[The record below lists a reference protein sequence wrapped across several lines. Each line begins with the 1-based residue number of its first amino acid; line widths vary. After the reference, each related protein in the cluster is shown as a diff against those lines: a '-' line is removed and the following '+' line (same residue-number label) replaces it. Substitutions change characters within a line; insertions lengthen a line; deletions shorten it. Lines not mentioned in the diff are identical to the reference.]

1 LWKLI
6 ATPAMPHFRQEMDFP
21 VVGKTVMKHSLKTLI
36 VGSLMSFGLALGV
49 GAGIVSRTAQ
59 QADALNTTTWTYTT
73 TPNTSAINSYWSTVD
88 TTQYGEDFRASL
100 QTIMNSNSTGSPS
113 YSANNTILTHSDLN
127 PDGSGTL
134 LGFYDGATL
143 TATWDSGDTWN
154 KEHTWPNSRGAGENT
169 GGPGA
174 DPHVLRAAAPATNNS
189 RSNKMYG
196 LPSENSSTYDPGSTL
211 AKYRGEAARCIF
223 YAATRYYHTCGT
235 GGSSTGT
242 NPLELTDDPTEVQTN
257 HTMGM
262 VSKLL
267 EWNNAYPVQ
276 PEEIVRNE
284 CIYNYDGIRNPFIDH
299 PEYANYIWT
308 TDSSV
313 GGTATTHYQ
322 RTSAYNVATVD
333 PTSVT
338 VSPSTASVTVGG
350 TVQLTATVSPSNASP
365 KTVTWTTS
373 NSSYATV
380 STSGLVTGV
389 AAGTV
394 TITAT
399 STSNASLSSSCTVT
413 VTAAPNVT
421 YQLVTATS
429 QLAANDIVIIGK
441 GRNASVTSSSIY
453 FLSNNAT
460 SSSTS
465 IPGVTNSVASDFAT
479 VSSSSTTALLKLTT
493 SSTHYTLNL
502 QNLGSL
508 TGTQMLHAV
517 SGTST
522 TLNFD
527 TSTSYNKWDITIDSS
542 SYVAS
547 IKSSSK
553 STYHVY
559 SGTGDTFTCA
569 KTTANV
575 YLYKQVVSV
584 PVTSVSLNYSSLT
597 LSVGNTATLV
607 ATIVPGNATN
617 QSVTWASSNTSVA
630 TVDANG
636 VVTAHAAGSA
646 TITVTTVDGSHTA
659 TCTITVPAP
668 VTVTSLTTAGEAAP
682 APFRTPGWVVSEHLG
697 TLAVTAHYSN
707 GSTADVTAD
716 AVYTSP
722 DNTVLGLQH
731 PAVSYTDDYG
741 NTVSSTYA
749 IRVTNVGAVHY
760 SASQSEG
767 TFTLVTSL
775 SELVEGT
782 HVVIARHITTGTATY
797 VIGSTQNSN
806 NRAAVAATTST
817 DFSTL
822 TPDTGVAFATLTVG
836 VTTASSGD
844 AAYTFHDGGTTPPG
858 YLYAANTSTGGDN
871 YLRTSS
877 SITEA
882 SKWAITVASDGTATV
897 ASFGDVNGRN
907 LLKFNY
913 TNTIFSA
920 YSSSSG
926 SVNDVSIYKAGS
938 SQVENFTYAQQ
949 SAATTAYIASF
960 KTCPSGWLDRTE
972 IPHLAIEF
980 SAMLDDSKTL
990 FMASTSTID
999 DYNYGTGTGYDYNQT
1014 TKSYTGGSTKGITVT
1029 AYQKLYAILAQYN
1042 GSLVSGETTLT
1053 LYTTTQGT
1061 TTTGGDTSP
1070 RLLDAAGH
1078 IINPTSAQNTL
1089 STTLIVVASSG
1100 VFTLLMVAGIFLLS
1114 KKKKHA

>member
-1 LWKLI
+1 
-6 ATPAMPHFRQEMDFP
+6 MPHFRQEMDFP

-73 TPNTSAINSYWSTVD
+73 TPNTSVINSYWSTVD

-174 DPHVLRAAAPATNNS
+174 DPHVLRAAASATNNS

-223 YAATRYYHTCGT
+223 YAATRYYNTCGT

-338 VSPSTASVTVGG
+338 VSPSTASVGVGE
-350 TVQLTATVSPSNASP
+350 TVQLTATVNPSNASP

-399 STSNASLSSSCTVT
+399 STSNPSLSSNCTVT

-517 SGTST
+517 SGTYT

-659 TCTITVPAP
+659 TCTITVPTP
-668 VTVTSLTTAGEAAP
+668 VTVTSLTTAGEAAS

-697 TLAVTAHYSN
+697 TLVVTAHYSN

-731 PAVSYTDDYG
+731 LAVSYTDDYG

-782 HVVIARHITTGTATY
+782 HVVVARHITTGTATY
-797 VIGSTQNSN
+797 VIGSTQNNN

-844 AAYTFHDGGTTPPG
+844 AAYTFHDGGTTAPG

-990 FMASTSTID
+990 FMASTNTID
-999 DYNYGTGTGYDYNQT
+999 DYNYGAGTGYDYNQT

>member
-73 TPNTSAINSYWSTVD
+73 TPNTSVINSYWSTVD

-174 DPHVLRAAAPATNNS
+174 DPHVLRAAASATNNS

-223 YAATRYYHTCGT
+223 YAATRYYNTCGT

-338 VSPSTASVTVGG
+338 VSPSTASVGVGE
-350 TVQLTATVSPSNASP
+350 TVQLTATVNPSNASP

-399 STSNASLSSSCTVT
+399 STSNSSLSSSCTVT
-413 VTAAPNVT
+413 VTAAASSSYL
-421 YQLVTATS
+421 YQLVTSTADLVS
-429 QLAANDIVIIGK
+429 DAKYIIG
-441 GRNASVTSSSIY
+441 NAATGSSYFMSIASNANNRKQTTASYDITSSQVTVD
-453 FLSNNAT
+453 SNAMPLTLGGSTGAWTFATNNYGGTAGYLNAT
-460 SSSTS
+460 
-465 IPGVTNSVASDFAT
+465 D
-479 VSSSSTTALLKLTT
+479 
-493 SSTHYTLNL
+493 
-502 QNLGSL
+502 
-508 TGTQMLHAV
+508 
-517 SGTST
+517 
-522 TLNFD
+522 
-527 TSTSYNKWDITIDSS
+527 
-542 SYVAS
+542 
-547 IKSSSK
+547 
-553 STYHVY
+553 
-559 SGTGDTFTCA
+559 
-569 KTTANV
+569 TTANNYLKVTAALDAYAYFTISFSSNAAVITCTGKTSRNIMRYNTNLFSCYSSGQSPV
-575 YLYKQVVSV
+575 YLYKQITPIS
-584 PVTSVSLNYSSLT
+584 VTSVSLNHSSLT

-659 TCTITVPAP
+659 TCTITVPTP
-668 VTVTSLTTAGEAAP
+668 VTVTSLTTAGEAAS

-697 TLAVTAHYSN
+697 TLVVTAHYSN

-767 TFTLVTSL
+767 TFTLVTSP

-844 AAYTFHDGGTTPPG
+844 AAYTFHDGGTTAPG
-858 YLYAANTSTGGDN
+858 YLYAANTSTGTSN
-871 YLRTSS
+871 YLKTSS

-897 ASFGDVNGRN
+897 TSFGDVNGHN

-938 SQVENFTYAQQ
+938 SQVKNFTYAQQ

-990 FMASTSTID
+990 FMASTNTID

-1029 AYQKLYAILAQYN
+1029 AYQKLYAIIAQYN
-1042 GSLVSGETTLT
+1042 GSLASGETTLT
-1053 LYTTTQGT
+1053 LYTTSQGT

-1078 IINPTSAQNTL
+1078 IVNPTSAQSSL

>member
-174 DPHVLRAAAPATNNS
+174 DPHVLRAAASATNNS

-223 YAATRYYHTCGT
+223 YAATRYYNTCGT

-338 VSPSTASVTVGG
+338 VSPSTASVGVGE
-350 TVQLTATVSPSNASP
+350 TVQLTATVNPSNASP

-399 STSNASLSSSCTVT
+399 STSNSSLSSSCTVT
-413 VTAAPNVT
+413 VTA
-421 YQLVTATS
+421 
-429 QLAANDIVIIGK
+429 
-441 GRNASVTSSSIY
+441 
-453 FLSNNAT
+453 
-460 SSSTS
+460 SSTS

-659 TCTITVPAP
+659 TCTITVPTP
-668 VTVTSLTTAGEAAP
+668 VTVTSLTTAGEAAS

-697 TLAVTAHYSN
+697 TLVVTAHYSN

-844 AAYTFHDGGTTPPG
+844 AAYTFHDGGTTAPG
-858 YLYAANTSTGGDN
+858 YLYAANTSTGNRN
-871 YLRTSS
+871 YLKTSS

-990 FMASTSTID
+990 FMASTNNTVN
-999 DYNYGTGTGYDYNQT
+999 DYNYGVGTGYDYNQT

>member
-1 LWKLI
+1 
-6 ATPAMPHFRQEMDFP
+6 MPHFRQEMDFP

-73 TPNTSAINSYWSTVD
+73 TPNTSVINSYWSTVD

-174 DPHVLRAAAPATNNS
+174 DPHVLRAAAPATNGS

-223 YAATRYYHTCGT
+223 YAATRYYNTCGT

-413 VTAAPNVT
+413 VTAAASSSYL
-421 YQLVTATS
+421 YQLVT
-429 QLAANDIVIIGK
+429 
-441 GRNASVTSSSIY
+441 
-453 FLSNNAT
+453 
-460 SSSTS
+460 
-465 IPGVTNSVASDFAT
+465 
-479 VSSSSTTALLKLTT
+479 
-493 SSTHYTLNL
+493 
-502 QNLGSL
+502 
-508 TGTQMLHAV
+508 
-517 SGTST
+517 
-522 TLNFD
+522 
-527 TSTSYNKWDITIDSS
+527 
-542 SYVAS
+542 
-547 IKSSSK
+547 
-553 STYHVY
+553 
-559 SGTGDTFTCA
+559 
-569 KTTANV
+569 
-575 YLYKQVVSV
+575 
-584 PVTSVSLNYSSLT
+584 
-597 LSVGNTATLV
+597 
-607 ATIVPGNATN
+607 
-617 QSVTWASSNTSVA
+617 
-630 TVDANG
+630 
-636 VVTAHAAGSA
+636 
-646 TITVTTVDGSHTA
+646 
-659 TCTITVPAP
+659 
-668 VTVTSLTTAGEAAP
+668 
-682 APFRTPGWVVSEHLG
+682 
-697 TLAVTAHYSN
+697 
-707 GSTADVTAD
+707 STADLVSD
-716 AVYTSP
+716 AKYII
-722 DNTVLGLQH
+722 
-731 PAVSYTDDYG
+731 G
-741 NTVSSTYA
+741 N
-749 IRVTNVGAVHY
+749 
-760 SASQSEG
+760 
-767 TFTLVTSL
+767 
-775 SELVEGT
+775 
-782 HVVIARHITTGTATY
+782 
-797 VIGSTQNSN
+797 
-806 NRAAVAATTST
+806 AAT
-817 DFSTL
+817 
-822 TPDTGVAFATLTVG
+822 
-836 VTTASSGD
+836 
-844 AAYTFHDGGTTPPG
+844 
-858 YLYAANTSTGGDN
+858 
-871 YLRTSS
+871 
-877 SITEA
+877 
-882 SKWAITVASDGTATV
+882 
-897 ASFGDVNGRN
+897 
-907 LLKFNY
+907 
-913 TNTIFSA
+913 
-920 YSSSSG
+920 
-926 SVNDVSIYKAGS
+926 GS
-938 SQVENFTYAQQ
+938 SYFMLLVI
-949 SAATTAYIASF
+949 IAERLF
-960 KTCPSGWLDRTE
+960 KLGEHWQLDHRLEVLFRRIT
-972 IPHLAIEF
+972 HF
-980 SAMLDDSKTL
+980 SML
-990 FMASTSTID
+990 
-999 DYNYGTGTGYDYNQT
+999 
-1014 TKSYTGGSTKGITVT
+1014 
-1029 AYQKLYAILAQYN
+1029 
-1042 GSLVSGETTLT
+1042 
-1053 LYTTTQGT
+1053 
-1061 TTTGGDTSP
+1061 
-1070 RLLDAAGH
+1070 R
-1078 IINPTSAQNTL
+1078 
-1089 STTLIVVASSG
+1089 
-1100 VFTLLMVAGIFLLS
+1100 TLLMTAGVMAITFLLLRS
-1114 KKKKHA
+1114 LHGLFFNVPLLVLWILLGVLCIGAGKVRLHYHAYLKAASHDLLLF

>member
-174 DPHVLRAAAPATNNS
+174 DPHVLRAAAPATNGS

-223 YAATRYYHTCGT
+223 YAATRYYNTCGT

-338 VSPSTASVTVGG
+338 VSPSTASVGVGE
-350 TVQLTATVSPSNASP
+350 TVQLTATVNPSNASP

-399 STSNASLSSSCTVT
+399 STSNPSLSSNCTVT

-553 STYHVY
+553 STYNVY

-844 AAYTFHDGGTTPPG
+844 AAYTFHDGGTTAPG

-938 SQVENFTYAQQ
+938 SQVENFTCAQQ

-990 FMASTSTID
+990 FMASTNTID
-999 DYNYGTGTGYDYNQT
+999 DYNYGAGTGYDYNQT

>member
-174 DPHVLRAAAPATNNS
+174 DPHVLRAAAPATNGS

-223 YAATRYYHTCGT
+223 YAATRYYNTCGT

-399 STSNASLSSSCTVT
+399 STSNPSLSSNCTVT

-844 AAYTFHDGGTTPPG
+844 AAYTFHDGGTTAPG

-990 FMASTSTID
+990 FMASTNTVN
-999 DYNYGTGTGYDYNQT
+999 DYNYGVGTGYDYNQT

>member
-223 YAATRYYHTCGT
+223 YAATRYYNTCGT

-399 STSNASLSSSCTVT
+399 STSNPSLSSNCTVT

-844 AAYTFHDGGTTPPG
+844 AAYTFHDGGTTAPG

-990 FMASTSTID
+990 FMASTNTID